1 MTVALV
7 VDFQIDRQHVTDF
20 TGAIEQNARASR
32 AEPGCRQFDVCQ
44 DPREPTTFLLY
55 ELYDDDAA
63 VGAHIA
69 SAHYREFD
77 EAVAGWVR
85 HKAVRRLDLLP
96 R

>member
-7 VDFQIDRQHVTDF
+7 VDFQIDRHHVGDF
-20 TGAIEQNARASR
+20 AGAVAENARASR
-32 AEPGCRQFDVCQ
+32 SEPGCRQFDICQ
-44 DPREPTTFLLY
+44 DPHEATTFLLY

-69 SAHYREFD
+69 SAHYRQFD
-77 EAVAGWVR
+77 EGVASWVR